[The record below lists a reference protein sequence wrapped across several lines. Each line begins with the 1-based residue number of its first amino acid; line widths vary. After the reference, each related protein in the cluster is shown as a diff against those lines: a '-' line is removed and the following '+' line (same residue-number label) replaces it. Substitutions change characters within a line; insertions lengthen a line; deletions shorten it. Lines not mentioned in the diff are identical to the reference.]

1 MKVKEKSKI
10 INQNKTDKEILEVA
24 CKENFKEALT
34 LAIHLKFY
42 IVIIDSCLRYGGVNN
57 FQIIV
62 NFFEPNKKQ
71 WLIKKLISVYAEKDK
86 LDFYGTKD

>member
-1 MKVKEKSKI
+1 MAEKNKI

-24 CKENFKEALT
+24 CKENFKEGLT

-42 IVIIDSCLRYGGVNN
+42 IVIIDSCLRFGGVNN
-57 FQIIV
+57 FSVIV
-62 NFFEPNKKQ
+62 NFYDPNKKNR
-71 WLIKKLISVYAEKDK
+71 LIKKLIQAYAEKDK